1 MLLDL
6 IREKEEASNMPL
18 VACFGQTDR
27 ASITDCIA
35 ATLLDL
41 REVEKDVKL

>member
-27 ASITDCIA
+27 ASITDYTA

-41 REVEKDVKL
+41 KEVEKDIKL